1 MDMLLVKI
9 FATALTLSQ
18 ATTAPDALKTE
29 FDRSADQGKVVS
41 LLRDG
46 CTHMRKLFEIE
57 DINLDDLLATAMED
71 PDLTAGGTA
80 AFRGIKFADL
90 QSAYRQL
97 CTNEQVADWGFD
109 AGAVIDFYNK
119 TLADL
124 PEPARLK
131 GLKLPGATVM
141 LDGKGGRFREVFDA
155 EQRRISVP
163 LGEIPEAVRRAF
175 VAAEDKRFYEHAG
188 IDERGLI
195 RAAVANMGQPGRP
208 QGASTITQQVVKN
221 LLVGDD
227 LSYERKMREIVLT
240 ARVERTLSKDEI
252 LELYL
257 NTIYLG
263 RSSWGVEMAARSY
276 FGKSAK
282 DLDLSEA
289 AMLAGLPK
297 GPSYFSPD
305 RYPDRMRERRAYVL
319 GRMQEDGAITTEAAV
334 AARATMPALI
344 PFEKPQRDFGFHFAD
359 QATREARTLAATNGV
374 TSKSYTI
381 HTTIDVPLQRSVEE
395 ALQEGLSRYER
406 DSGRVR
412 FLGPEANLDAA
423 IARVESASKAAETKT
438 PDSKAADSK
447 AADSKA
453 ADRRPAWQR
462 ALADARLPLYD
473 VHWVPAV
480 VLETRSGKRD
490 ALQVGLADGRILPLA
505 GTTGAIAG
513 TIKLHDVVLVRLS
526 EGKGKAGGRAELR
539 VRPEVQGTAVVLDN
553 KTGRILAMAG
563 GFSYPLS
570 QLNRA
575 TQAQRQPGSA
585 IKPLSYLAALEN
597 GLQPN
602 TLIRDEPITL
612 PPVGGG
618 HAEGWSPKNYEGG
631 GSGIVT
637 LRQALENSRNLATVH
652 LLDGGIAAK
661 PEQSLDRLCALA
673 QELSIYRDC
682 VRVYPFVLGAQP
694 VRPIDLAAFYAAIA
708 NEGVR
713 PVPHAVEAIEQNG
726 VTYGRTV
733 PPPVSPSADDR
744 AAFYQLKTMM
754 QGVLQHGTA
763 RALAPLAP
771 YAAGKTGT
779 TEDENDTWFV
789 GFTNQITV
797 AVWVGYDNAGDT
809 HRTLGEGATG
819 ASVAAPIFGSII
831 EAAWSHGMSKTVLAP
846 PSAAAGSEL
855 ACNSDPDAGRSR
867 RRGGGECLRVDP
879 KGRAMDAR
887 YRLVSRDSA
896 GREIVYARRAPA
908 DEGSGGGWGQWREPG
923 GYAGNPATG
932 GYGAYGN
939 SGRSAGWSR
948 DGAGGW
954 HRDAQSG
961 WPQPQRG
968 GFWSW

>member
-1 MDMLLVKI
+1 MDLLLVKI

-18 ATTAPDALKTE
+18 VTTAPDALKTE
-29 FDRSADQGKVVS
+29 FDRVADQGKVVA

-46 CTHMRKLFEIE
+46 CAHMRQVFEIE

-80 AFRGIKFADL
+80 AFRGIRFSDL
-90 QSAYRQL
+90 QSAYHQF
-97 CTNEQVADWGFD
+97 CSNEPVPDWGFD

-119 TLADL
+119 TLAGL
-124 PEPARLK
+124 PDPGRLK
-131 GLKLPGATVM
+131 GLELPGATVM

-155 EQRRISVP
+155 DQRRISVP
-163 LGEIPEAVRRAF
+163 LSEIPAEVQKAF
-175 VAAEDKRFYEHAG
+175 VAAEDKRFYQHAG

-221 LLVGDD
+221 LLVGDEV
-227 LSYERKMREIVLT
+227 SYDRKMREIVLT
-240 ARVERTLSKDEI
+240 FRLERVLSKDEI
-252 LELYL
+252 LALYL

-282 DLDLSEA
+282 DLNLSEG

-305 RYPDRMRERRAYVL
+305 RYPERMRERRAYVL
-319 GRMQEDGAITTEAAV
+319 GRMQEDGAITAAAAAV
-334 AARATMPALI
+334 AREAIPALV

-359 QATREARTLAATNGV
+359 QATREARTLAGTNGV
-374 TSKSYTI
+374 TAKSYTI
-381 HTTIDVPLQRSVEE
+381 HTTIDVPLQRSVEA

-406 DSGRVR
+406 DAGRVR
-412 FLGPEANLDAA
+412 FQGPEANLDVA
-423 IARVESASKAAETKT
+423 IARIEGELKAA
-438 PDSKAADSK
+438 DAKAADSRATDAK
-447 AADSKA
+447 ALDK
-453 ADRRPAWQR
+453 RPAWQR
-462 ALADARLPLYD
+462 ALANARLPLYD
-473 VHWVPAV
+473 VHWLPAI
-480 VLETRSGKRD
+480 VLQTRTSKRD
-490 ALQVGLADGRILPLA
+490 ALQVGLADGRIMPLA
-505 GTTGAIAG
+505 GAG
-513 TIKLHDVVLVRLS
+513 DIERNIKLHDVILVRLS
-526 EGKGKAGGRAELR
+526 ESKGKSGARAELR
-539 VRPEVQGTAVVLDN
+539 VRPEVQGTAVVLEN

-618 HAEGWSPKNYEGG
+618 HAEAWSPKNYEGG

-673 QELSIYRDC
+673 QEMSIYRDC
-682 VRVYPFVLGAQP
+682 ARFYPFVLGAQP
-694 VRPIDLAAFYAAIA
+694 VRPIDLAAFYATIA

-713 PVPHAVEAIEQNG
+713 PSPHAVEAIAQDG
-726 VTYGRTV
+726 VTYSRPV
-733 PPPVSPSADDR
+733 PPPASPSADDR
-744 AAFYQLKTMM
+744 AAFYQLKTML
-754 QGVLQHGTA
+754 QGVLQRGTA
-763 RALAPLAP
+763 RALASLAP
-771 YAAGKTGT
+771 YVAGKTGT

-797 AVWVGYDNAGDT
+797 AVWVGYDNAGDAR
-809 HRTLGEGATG
+809 RTLGEGSTG
-819 ASVAAPIFGSII
+819 ASVAAPIFASIV
-831 EAAWSHGMSKTVLAP
+831 EAAWNQGMSKTVLAP

-855 ACNSDPDAGRSR
+855 ACNSFDPEGGKSR
-867 RRGGGECLRVDP
+867 RRRSGGECLRLDP
-879 KGRAMDAR
+879 KGHAMDAR
-887 YRLVSRDSA
+887 YRLVSRDN
-896 GREIVYARRAPA
+896 VYARRAPTE
-908 DEGSGGGWGQWREPG
+908 DRYGWGQWREPG
-923 GYAGNPATG
+923 SSAAGGYAPG
-932 GYGAYGN
+932 GYAPGGYAAFG
-939 SGRSAGWSR
+939 SGGRSASWSR

-954 HRDAQSG
+954 HRADQPG
-961 WPQPQRG
+961 WQPQRG
-968 GFWSW
+968 GAWGW

>member
-1 MDMLLVKI
+1 
-9 FATALTLSQ
+9 
-18 ATTAPDALKTE
+18 
-29 FDRSADQGKVVS
+29 
-41 LLRDG
+41 
-46 CTHMRKLFEIE
+46 
-57 DINLDDLLATAMED
+57 
-71 PDLTAGGTA
+71 
-80 AFRGIKFADL
+80 
-90 QSAYRQL
+90 
-97 CTNEQVADWGFD
+97 
-109 AGAVIDFYNK
+109 VIDFYNK
-119 TLADL
+119 TLAGL
-124 PEPARLK
+124 PDPARLK
-131 GLKLPGATVM
+131 GLELPGATVM

-155 EQRRISVP
+155 DQRRISVP
-163 LGEIPEAVRRAF
+163 LSEIPPEVQKAF
-175 VAAEDKRFYEHAG
+175 VAAEDKRFSLRSGGGQALLSARRHRRARVDSCRGRKYGAAWAAAG
-188 IDERGLI
+188 R
-195 RAAVANMGQPGRP
+195 
-208 QGASTITQQVVKN
+208 
-221 LLVGDD
+221 LLVGDEV
-227 LSYERKMREIVLT
+227 SYDRKMREIVLT
-240 ARVERTLSKDEI
+240 FRLERVLNKDEI

-276 FGKSAK
+276 FGKSVK

-305 RYPDRMRERRAYVL
+305 RYPDRIRERRAYVL
-319 GRMQEDGAITTEAAV
+319 GRMQEDGAITAEAAA
-334 AARATMPALI
+334 AARDKMPMLI
-344 PFEKPQRDFGFHFAD
+344 AFEKPQRDFGFHFAD

-381 HTTIDVPLQRSVEE
+381 LTTIDVPLQRSVEE

-406 DSGRVR
+406 DTGRVR

-423 IARVESASKAAETKT
+423 IARMESAPKAETKT
-438 PDSKAADSK
+438 TDSKAADSK
-447 AADSKA
+447 AADK
-453 ADRRPAWQR
+453 RPAWQR
-462 ALADARLPLYD
+462 ALANARLPLYD

-480 VLETRSGKRD
+480 VLETQSGKRD
-490 ALQVGLADGRILPLA
+490 VLQVGLADGRMLPLA
-505 GTTGAIAG
+505 GATGAIAR
-513 TIKLHDVVLVRLS
+513 TIKLHDVVLVRVIES
-526 EGKGKAGGRAELR
+526 KGKSGGRAELR
-539 VRPEVQGTAVVLDN
+539 VRPEVQGTAIVLDN

-585 IKPLSYLAALEN
+585 IKPLSYLAAREN

-682 VRVYPFVLGAQP
+682 VRFYPFVLGVQP

-713 PVPHAVEAIEQNG
+713 PVPHAVDAIEQNG
-726 VTYGRTV
+726 VTYGRTA
-733 PPPVSPSADDR
+733 PPPASPSADDR

-754 QGVLQHGTA
+754 QGVLQRGTA
-763 RALAPLAP
+763 RVLAPLAP

-789 GFTNQITV
+789 GFTNQITA

-819 ASVAAPIFGSII
+819 ASVAAPIFGSIV
-831 EAAWSHGMSKTVLAP
+831 EAAWNHGMSKTALAL
-846 PSAAAGSEL
+846 PSAGAKSAL
-855 ACNSDPDAGRSR
+855 ACNSDSDTGRSR
-867 RRGGGECLRVDP
+867 RLGGGECLRLDP

-896 GREIVYARRAPA
+896 SREIYARRAPA
-908 DEGSGGGWGQWREPG
+908 DERSGGWGWREPG
-923 GYAGNPATG
+923 GYAGNSAAG

-939 SGRSAGWSR
+939 SGSSAGWSR